1 MKVAVVK
8 YNAGNIRSVDYALKR
23 LGVEAVITADKEEL
37 QSADKVI
44 FPGVGEAE
52 TTMNHLKAT
61 GLDELIKNLRQPVL
75 GICLGM
81 QLMCRYSE
89 EGGVDCLN
97 IFDVDVKRFVPQRHE
112 DKVPHMGWNTIGKT
126 NSKLFE
132 GFTEEEFV
140 YFVHSFYVPVCD
152 FTAAE
157 TDYIHPFSA
166 ALHKDNFYATQF
178 HPEKSSGV
186 GLKILQNFINVTK
199 EFCEKNGVRQI
210 ICKSEE
216 LDIDGFRQNPK
227 NRCYLCKHYL
237 FGKLL
242 EFARDHGVTQ
252 VLDGTNED
260 DLHVYR
266 PGRKAL
272 REYGVISPLA
282 ACHVTKTE
290 VKALAAKYGVSVAH
304 RPSTPCMATRL
315 PYGAEINYD
324 VLDRIADGEA
334 WLHTLFGA
342 EENLRLRVHG
352 DVVRL
357 EIAPERMGEVLE
369 KREEMIAYLKKLGF
383 SYLTMDLEGFRSG
396 SMDEKITQKEE
407 TK

>member
-61 GLDELIKNLRQPVL
+61 GLDELIKNLRQPVF

-89 EGGVDCLN
+89 EGEVDCLN
-97 IFDVDVKRFVPQRHE
+97 IFDVDVKRFVPQKHE

-132 GFTEEEFV
+132 GFTEPEFV

-152 FTAAE
+152 FTTAE

-178 HPEKSSGV
+178 HPEKSGKT
-186 GLKILQNFINVTK
+186 GEKILKNF
-199 EFCEKNGVRQI
+199 
-210 ICKSEE
+210 
-216 LDIDGFRQNPK
+216 LD
-227 NRCYLCKHYL
+227 L
-237 FGKLL
+237 
-242 EFARDHGVTQ
+242 
-252 VLDGTNED
+252 
-260 DLHVYR
+260 
-266 PGRKAL
+266 
-272 REYGVISPLA
+272 
-282 ACHVTKTE
+282 
-290 VKALAAKYGVSVAH
+290 
-304 RPSTPCMATRL
+304 
-315 PYGAEINYD
+315 
-324 VLDRIADGEA
+324 
-334 WLHTLFGA
+334 
-342 EENLRLRVHG
+342 
-352 DVVRL
+352 
-357 EIAPERMGEVLE
+357 
-369 KREEMIAYLKKLGF
+369 
-383 SYLTMDLEGFRSG
+383 
-396 SMDEKITQKEE
+396 
-407 TK
+407 